1 MDLIVGKISTLYNLY
16 DPLQLFTYTNLE
28 NLTINISFSLR
39 LKLDNT
45 SKFVQNE
52 TILYEKAKLRTS
64 LQNNELRAYLQIP
77 FNNTRSFQYTQQEC
91 LNVDCIIDLI
101 DSNGTGINAL
111 SLNETFKY
119 ILLEVKEGGDLEE
132 DLDDTISKI
141 TDLFIT
147 GFNKQIDILIN
158 VLLNTTLINLANQK
172 LNEFL
177 YPVT

>member
-1 MDLIVGKISTLYNLY
+1 M
-16 DPLQLFTYTNLE
+16 
-28 NLTINISFSLR
+28 
-39 LKLDNT
+39 
-45 SKFVQNE
+45 
-52 TILYEKAKLRTS
+52 
-64 LQNNELRAYLQIP
+64 
-77 FNNTRSFQYTQQEC
+77 
-91 LNVDCIIDLI
+91 DCIIDLI

>member
-1 MDLIVGKISTLYNLY
+1 M
-16 DPLQLFTYTNLE
+16 
-28 NLTINISFSLR
+28 
-39 LKLDNT
+39 
-45 SKFVQNE
+45 
-52 TILYEKAKLRTS
+52 
-64 LQNNELRAYLQIP
+64 
-77 FNNTRSFQYTQQEC
+77 
-91 LNVDCIIDLI
+91 DCIIDLI
-101 DSNGTGINAL
+101 DSNGTGISAL

-147 GFNKQIDILIN
+147 GFNEQIDILIN
-158 VLLNTTLINLANQK
+158 VLLNTTLINLANKK